1 MPKLSDTME
10 EGTVLEWKKK
20 DGDEVH
26 KGDVLAEVES
36 DKATFDLEAEDDG
49 VLSIKV
55 EKGVPAKI
63 GAPIATIGPAGSAA
77 PAKAASKAD
86 GATPEKAKAE
96 AAEPDAEAAKP
107 EPEAEA
113 AEPKAEAAEP
123 ESESAEEAAVAPE
136 EAPAAEAAEAPAA
149 AATDELEEAEPAVK
163 SKPAAVSRSSDGA
176 AVKASPLAKRRAAEL
191 GVDLAGVKGSGP
203 DGRIVREDVEALAKG
218 KGAAARPAPAPA
230 RRAGGPDVEVVEPT
244 RMQAT
249 IARRMTESKS
259 TVPEF
264 TVTVEARVDQAVSM
278 RQQLKDSVP
287 SADKVTMTDFLVRA
301 CALALRKFPEVNA
314 SWVDGRFQRK
324 RAVNIGLA
332 VAPSQ
337 GMGLLVPVVHDAD
350 AKDIIQISIESRQ
363 VIERA
368 RSGRPAEGDLSG
380 ATFSISN
387 LGMFGVDE
395 FVAIINPPEAAILA
409 VGAIK
414 DVPVVEDGRIVPGKV
429 MRMTLSV
436 DHRVF
441 YGATAAQFMA
451 EVKRLLE
458 NPVTLVVPPAQ

>member
-1 MPKLSDTME
+1 MPDVNMPKLSDTME
-10 EGTVLEWKKK
+10 EGTIVEWKKK
-20 DGDEVH
+20 TGDEV
-26 KGDVLAEVES
+26 KAGDVLAEVES
-36 DKATFDLEAEDDG
+36 DKATFDLEAETGG
-49 VLSIKV
+49 VLAILV
-55 EKGVPAKI
+55 EQGVPAKI
-63 GAPIATIGPAGSAA
+63 GAPIATIGEASAA
-77 PAKAASKAD
+77 PAKAKA
-86 GATPEKAKAE
+86 TT
-96 AAEPDAEAAKP
+96 AKP
-107 EPEAEA
+107 KEPEAPPQAVEEKKTA
-113 AEPKAEAAEP
+113 AASSPPRAEP
-123 ESESAEEAAVAPE
+123 EAKVDEETVDEDRDERAPGG
-136 EAPAAEAAEAPAA
+136 PSP
-149 AATDELEEAEPAVK
+149 
-163 SKPAAVSRSSDGA
+163 DGKGDGPI
-176 AVKASPLAKRRAAEL
+176 KASPLAKRLAAEM
-191 GVDLAGVKGSGP
+191 GVDLASLKGSGP
-203 DGRIVREDVEALAKG
+203 DGRIVKEDVL
-218 KGAAARPAPAPA
+218 AAAGTSRPAERRRQPDAAP
-230 RRAGGPDVEVVEPT
+230 RAAGPDVEIIDPS

-249 IARRMTESKS
+249 IARRMAEAKS

-264 TVTVEARVDQAVSM
+264 TVTVEARVDEAVSM

-287 SADKVTMTDFLVRA
+287 GADKVTMTDMLVRA
-301 CALALRKFPEVNA
+301 CALALRKFPEVNS

-324 RAVNIGLA
+324 RAINIGLA

-350 AKDIIQISIESRQ
+350 AKDLVQISIESRQ

-368 RSGRPAEGDLSG
+368 RSARPGDGDLSG

-414 DVPVVEDGRIVPGKV
+414 DVPVVEEGRIVPGKV

-451 EVKRLLE
+451 EVKRLVE
-458 NPVTLVVPPAQ
+458 NPVTLVVPPAR

>member
-1 MPKLSDTME
+1 
-10 EGTVLEWKKK
+10 
-20 DGDEVH
+20 
-26 KGDVLAEVES
+26 
-36 DKATFDLEAEDDG
+36 
-49 VLSIKV
+49 
-55 EKGVPAKI
+55 VPAKI
-63 GAPIATIGPAGSAA
+63 GAPIATIGPAGAGARAKPARAA
-77 PAKAASKAD
+77 EASK
-86 GATPEKAKAE
+86 PEKAKEETAR
-96 AAEPDAEAAKP
+96 AK
-107 EPEAEA
+107 
-113 AEPKAEAAEP
+113 AEP
-123 ESESAEEAAVAPE
+123 EPASVDEVAGDGPV
-136 EAPAAEAAEAPAA
+136 
-149 AATDELEEAEPAVK
+149 AEPAPPTDLK
-163 SKPAAVSRSSDGA
+163 AAPAPRGGNGSSDGG
-176 AVKASPLAKRRAAEL
+176 AVKASPLAKRLAVQL
-191 GVDLAGVKGSGP
+191 GIDLAGVKGSGP
-203 DGRIVREDVEALAKG
+203 EGRIVREDIEALAKA
-218 KGAAARPAPAPA
+218 KVGAAPEAPAPA
-230 RRAGGPDVEVVEPT
+230 RRAGGPDAELVEPN

-249 IARRMTESKS
+249 IARRMTEAKA

-287 SADKVTMTDFLVRA
+287 GADKVTITDFLVRA

-332 VAPSQ
+332 VAPSE

-350 AKDIIQISIESRQ
+350 AKDVIQISIESRQ

-368 RSGRPAEGDLSG
+368 RSGRPGEGDLSG

-387 LGMFGVDE
+387 LGMYGVDE
-395 FVAIINPPEAAILA
+395 FTAIINPPEAAILA

-414 DVPVVEDGRIVPGKV
+414 DVPVVEEGRIVPGKV
-429 MRMTLSV
+429 MRMTLSI

-458 NPVTLVVPPAQ
+458 NPVTLMVPPAR